1 MNEHTA
7 EFSEKIQIYEPRE
20 RERINDALLWSE
32 ETLFGQE
39 RSSGEPAI
47 VHPIAVASI
56 LMELKLD
63 SDTICAALLH
73 GTLGAQKPDLAA
85 RAGTAVKAGLAVS
98 SGGPETNAA
107 KVPPTG
113 VKDQAAE
120 TNKINPTVLVTG
132 TSSVPKAPKAAE
144 AKATKE
150 LLAKRFGKTVADLVE
165 GVAEISGLSAT
176 NKTIQE
182 AENIRKM
189 LFAMVRD
196 IRVIL
201 IKLADK
207 LHNMRTLDHL
217 SPEERKARARDCLDI
232 YAPLADR
239 LGISSLK
246 DELEDLSL
254 KQLNRE
260 AYNQIKEIV
269 SLKRG
274 ERALFLD
281 RISASITGE
290 ARAAGI
296 AIEVTSR
303 AKHFHSIYRKMRKRN
318 KSAGDLYDLFG
329 IRILCDSIENCYT
342 LLGIVHRLWKPIDG
356 RFKDYIAMPKANGY
370 QSLHTTVMVHSENRD
385 ADGKLLEIQIRT
397 FAMHETAEYG
407 VASHW
412 LYKKGEKPAGH
423 DDLSIVNR
431 LKNWKFPDSEL
442 SGSGENS
449 VSFLEDIKREILK
462 DSIYVFTPQ
471 GKVIELPAGA
481 TAIDFAY
488 HIHSA
493 IGDRCM
499 GARADGAIIPLGREL
514 RNTQVVEILTASNAH
529 PNINWLRIAKTSK
542 ARSKIRAWLQRNDDS
557 VIAEKNAAARHKGPA
572 VPEASAAAKEE
583 EAPIQ
588 HMVQQHPF
596 DPHILQVRV
605 GNEKNMMIRFAGCCS
620 PVTGDPII
628 GYVSRGRGIIVHRKN
643 CGNLKNIPD
652 FAERKIPVEWE
663 SAAALLVRRFK
674 VEAKRSLDLFSE
686 IEGAVRK
693 NQGHL
698 IEGRLEETGP
708 RHLTGFFTM
717 QLEQKDDLK
726 KVLKNI
732 RSIPSVFS
740 IQSL

>member
-1 MNEHTA
+1 MDKHSA
-7 EFSEKIQIYEPRE
+7 EFSDKIQLYEPRE
-20 RERINDALLWSE
+20 RERINSALLWAE
-32 ETLFGQE
+32 EVLPGQE

-47 VHPIAVASI
+47 VHPVAVAAI

-73 GTLGAQKPDLAA
+73 GTLGAD
-85 RAGTAVKAGLAVS
+85 
-98 SGGPETNAA
+98 
-107 KVPPTG
+107 
-113 VKDQAAE
+113 
-120 TNKINPTVLVTG
+120 
-132 TSSVPKAPKAAE
+132 TSSVPKEPNAAE
-144 AKATKE
+144 AKAAKE
-150 LLAKRFGKTVADLVE
+150 LLAGRFGKTVADLVE

-176 NKTIQE
+176 SKTIQE

-207 LHNMRTLDHL
+207 LHTMRTLDHL

-274 ERALFLD
+274 ERTLFLD

-329 IRILCDSIENCYT
+329 IRILCDSVENCYT

-370 QSLHTTVMVHSENRD
+370 QSLHTTVMARAGGGQSPGAPVSPENTAPSENRD
-385 ADGKLLEIQIRT
+385 TDGKLLEIQIRT

-423 DDLSIVNR
+423 ENLSIVSR
-431 LKNWKFPDSEL
+431 LKNWKLSDSEL
-442 SGSGENS
+442 SGNRGNS

-557 VIAEKNAAARHKGPA
+557 AITEKNAVVKRKEI
-572 VPEASAAAKEE
+572 PEAPIAAKEE

-588 HMVQQHPF
+588 HLVQQHPL
-596 DPHILQVRV
+596 DAHILQVRV
-605 GNEKNMMIRFAGCCS
+605 GNEKNMMIRFARCCR
-620 PVTGDPII
+620 PITGDPII

-663 SAAALLVRRFK
+663 AALLVRRFK

-717 QLEQKDDLK
+717 QIEQKDDLK